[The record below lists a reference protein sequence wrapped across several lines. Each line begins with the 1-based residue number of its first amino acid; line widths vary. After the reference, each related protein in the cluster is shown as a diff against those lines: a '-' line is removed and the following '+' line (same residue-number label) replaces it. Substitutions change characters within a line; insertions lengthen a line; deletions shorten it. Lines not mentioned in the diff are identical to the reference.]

1 MRVYDA
7 SLRVVRDA
15 RAYADEL
22 MNLWVF
28 SAATGPS
35 RAPTPGSF
43 KRTAATPARAMMR
56 FARRV
61 YEDRRART
69 VLVVMLALAATG
81 AAASARSGEDRR
93 ERRARARRR
102 REILAEM
109 AEAETYEAFEDAAI
123 ELERFDAEEEERR
136 AASGEGELTR
146 GGWGSGSRTY
156 DVDLIDEQ
164 LRQLQAQR
172 AAGNVEE
179 MMFLLRADILRN
191 LGSLDS
197 SDQKVRMTLSGQT
210 HGVPR
215 AVRQYMTELKS
226 QLISIAQDETVTIQ
240 EKLVFL
246 QETRHCFGRTALMM
260 SGGGTLGTFHI
271 GVARALNRKHLLP
284 RVLAGSSVGSII
296 AAIIGSRTQEEL
308 DEFLRHVIEFF

>member
-1 MRVYDA
+1 
-7 SLRVVRDA
+7 
-15 RAYADEL
+15 
-22 MNLWVF
+22 
-28 SAATGPS
+28 
-35 RAPTPGSF
+35 
-43 KRTAATPARAMMR
+43 MR

-69 VLVVMLALAATG
+69 VLVVMLALAATITSRTL
-81 AAASARSGEDRR
+81 AADLFEDRR

-123 ELERFDAEEEERR
+123 ELERFDEEEEERR

-146 GGWGSGSRTY
+146 GGWGGGSRTY
-156 DVDLIDEQ
+156 GVDLIDEK

-197 SDQKVRMTLSGQT
+197 SDQKVRMTLS
-210 HGVPR
+210 R
-215 AVRQYMTELKS
+215 ADARRASGGATVHDRAQES
-226 QLISIAQDETVTIQ
+226 VDQRIAQDGAGDDSGEM
-240 EKLVFL
+240 VFL

-260 SGGGTLGTFHI
+260 SGGARWGRFTS
-271 GVARALNRKHLLP
+271 ASRRALNRKTFAP

-296 AAIIGSRTQEEL
+296 AAIAREPNAGRIG
-308 DEFLRHVIEFF
+308 